1 MTGTATSD
9 MEMTL
14 PNILDD
20 LTVRFLLNLPRS
32 ELQSI
37 PRLCFQV
44 EEAQWFY
51 EDFIRPL
58 AATASTPLPSLPL
71 RQFCLALF
79 QHCPLLSGFTDA
91 EHVAAYE
98 EFLAY
103 KVRVPVRGAILMD
116 EACERVVLVKGWKK
130 GSSWSFPRGKI
141 NKDERD
147 LDCAVR
153 EVYEETGFDVRAAG
167 LVGQD
172 DKEAD
177 EDVKY
182 IDVIMREQHM
192 RLFVFR
198 GVPLDTVFEPQT
210 RKEISKI
217 AWYNVKD
224 LPGFKKQK
232 HAQDQANQA
241 NKFYMVA
248 PFLGPLRK
256 WISVQRK
263 KDVARDARA
272 ASMPVSMPAVAG
284 EDEDMETQARASA
297 VPMNEAP
304 PTVDK
309 SEELRRLMGIGTVPA
324 IQPQPPSFEPASTS
338 NLANANDGQSSHL
351 LSLLQGSAQPK
362 SAIPQTPLDQIDQA
376 FPPQEPI
383 SPHPRHPRHP
393 NMQGFQQG
401 VPDFAFSPQRL
412 HAQGMPPHQS
422 RNFSVPAMLGQQS
435 MRPTPPPGLQA
446 QGQHA
451 QHPLQSGLPAWLQ
464 PQLTQ
469 RPQPQPPQQL
479 HEPQQQQQNFPGPIP
494 QPTPPFAIPQRQP
507 IQPPQ
512 LGAQMATHSMLQHPP
527 SQAHTPTAADA
538 TMPSTQQLHQHPQRP
553 LNAPFVGLQ
562 DPHAAQGPYGARDA
576 HVAIQAGPA
585 VPKAG
590 ELPMPKL
597 NAHSMGLL
605 EALKSGGGK
614 SGLGANAGQPGVAR
628 KPSTQHQNALLE
640 LFRRPSQPADE
651 SNSAMASKPEEA
663 REQAVSPTPADFVIR
678 PAEGNKE
685 RRTTLAE
692 ITRTLPARM
701 KPKSPQPGPAQQA
714 PRQQPQQSAQRPPMT
729 AATPSEAHPSQA
741 TEPGKQLFDP
751 SQPQHFVRASDEAGK
766 PAQGAPDPQIKIMQR
781 QAPHAAQQQQQQQQ
795 PPPPPPHRA
804 SPKPGKALNKSGRGQ
819 ENGTPVSS
827 KQQAQP
833 AFKILQRPGSATPG
847 EQTGTQSPAPAP
859 MQPSAQPAASSGPA
873 KAKPASEKNSRRS
886 QPPPQPPQVLKRPES
901 VDPTTVQKA
910 AEFVEEKRP
919 SVEAA
924 AEGDKREQ
932 LLALF
937 GQSKPAATS
946 ADTAAVSP
954 TPMKD
959 EGVASPSL
967 TPRSM
972 APQKAREQEGFAV
985 GKEDKKKNELLEL
998 FAGPRMGDEED
1009 AAATPTAAAAPVDS
1023 AAAQSRRE
1031 SAAQAKDGLM
1041 SLLNSPTQ
1049 SSAAT
1054 SMPPPAPMIAPS
1066 RQSSRQP
1073 PTISTTY
1080 APQQQQQ
1087 RQQAPQHARHQTPQ
1101 NALLDLFTRP
1111 APLSGAG
1118 SGPSHQQHQSKD
1130 SIPGTPISPFA
1141 LGTPV
1146 SKTSFHQTR
1155 DGNPFL
1161 SGLQHVPDHGNGFPH
1176 GTVNDG
1182 FRRES
1187 NAMMENGNGGGSR
1200 SASRA
1205 GGSATPTGDNN
1216 KEFLLGFLNGVVK
1229 KAGG

>member
-172 DKEAD
+172 DNQGD
-177 EDVKY
+177 ENVKY
-182 IDVIMREQHM
+182 IDVTMREQHM

-263 KDVARDARA
+263 KDVTRDARA
-272 ASMPVSMPAVAG
+272 ASMPVPMPAVAG
-284 EDEDMETQARASA
+284 DDENVETQARGSA
-297 VPMNEAP
+297 VPTNEAL
-304 PTVDK
+304 PTIDK
-309 SEELRRLMGIGTVPA
+309 SEELRRLMGIGSVPA
-324 IQPQPPSFEPASTS
+324 IQPQPPSFEPASTP

-351 LSLLQGSAQPK
+351 MSLLQGSAQPNP
-362 SAIPQTPLDQIDQA
+362 AIPQTPLDQIDQA

-393 NMQGFQQG
+393 NMQGFQQS

-435 MRPTPPPGLQA
+435 MRPTPPPGLHA
-446 QGQHA
+446 QGQQA

-479 HEPQQQQQNFPGPIP
+479 QEPQQQQNFPGPIS

-527 SQAHTPTAADA
+527 SQAPTPTAADA
-538 TMPSTQQLHQHPQRP
+538 AMPSTHQLHQQPQHP
-553 LNAPFVGLQ
+553 LNAPFAGLQ
-562 DPHAAQGPYGARDA
+562 DPHAPQGPYGARDA

-590 ELPMPKL
+590 ELPMPRL

-614 SGLGANAGQPGVAR
+614 SGLGSNAGQPGAAR

-640 LFRRPSQPADE
+640 LFRRPSQPADGP
-651 SNSAMASKPEEA
+651 NSAVASRAEEA

-701 KPKSPQPGPAQQA
+701 KPKSPQPMPVQQA
-714 PRQQPQQSAQRPPMT
+714 PPRQQPQQSAQRPPMT
-729 AATPSEAHPSQA
+729 AAAPSEAHPSQA
-741 TEPGKQLFDP
+741 TEPGKQVFNP
-751 SQPQHFVRASDEAGK
+751 SNPQHFVRASNEAGR

-781 QAPHAAQQQQQQQQ
+781 QSPQTAQQQQPP

-804 SPKPGKALNKSGRGQ
+804 SPKPGKGPNKSGKGH
-819 ENGTPVSS
+819 ENGTPISS

-833 AFKILQRPGSATPG
+833 AFKILQRPASAASG
-847 EQTGTQSPAPAP
+847 KQTGTQSPAPAP
-859 MQPSAQPAASSGPA
+859 MQPHAQPTSGGPT
-873 KAKPASEKNSRRS
+873 KGKPASEKNGRRS
-886 QPPPQPPQVLKRPES
+886 QPPSQPPQVLKRPES

-946 ADTAAVSP
+946 AETAAVSP

-959 EGVASPSL
+959 EGGTSPSL

-1009 AAATPTAAAAPVDS
+1009 TAATPTAAAAPVDS

-1054 SMPPPAPMIAPS
+1054 SMPPPAPMIVPS

-1073 PTISTTY
+1073 PTISTTH
-1080 APQQQQQ
+1080 APQQQHQKQQ
-1087 RQQAPQHARHQTPQ
+1087 VSQHARHQTPQ

-1111 APLSGAG
+1111 
-1118 SGPSHQQHQSKD
+1118 GPSHQQHQSKD

-1141 LGTPV
+1141 LGTPA
-1146 SKTSFHQTR
+1146 SKTSFHQTS

-1161 SGLQHVPDHGNGFPH
+1161 SGLQHVPDYGNGFPH
-1176 GTVNDG
+1176 GTANNG
-1182 FRRES
+1182 LRRES

>member
-1 MTGTATSD
+1 
-9 MEMTL
+9 
-14 PNILDD
+14 
-20 LTVRFLLNLPRS
+20 
-32 ELQSI
+32 
-37 PRLCFQV
+37 
-44 EEAQWFY
+44 
-51 EDFIRPL
+51 
-58 AATASTPLPSLPL
+58 
-71 RQFCLALF
+71 
-79 QHCPLLSGFTDA
+79 
-91 EHVAAYE
+91 
-98 EFLAY
+98 
-103 KVRVPVRGAILMD
+103 MD

-172 DKEAD
+172 DNQGD
-177 EDVKY
+177 ENVKY
-182 IDVIMREQHM
+182 IDVTMREQHM

-263 KDVARDARA
+263 KDVTRDARA
-272 ASMPVSMPAVAG
+272 ASMPVPMPAVAG
-284 EDEDMETQARASA
+284 EDENVETQARGSA
-297 VPMNEAP
+297 VPTNEAL
-304 PTVDK
+304 PTIDK
-309 SEELRRLMGIGTVPA
+309 SEELRRLMGIGSVPA
-324 IQPQPPSFEPASTS
+324 IQPQPPSFETASTP

-351 LSLLQGSAQPK
+351 MSLLQGSAQPK
-362 SAIPQTPLDQIDQA
+362 PAIPQTPLDQIDQA

-383 SPHPRHPRHP
+383 SPHPRHPRYP
-393 NMQGFQQG
+393 NMQGFQQS

-435 MRPTPPPGLQA
+435 MRPTPPPGLHA
-446 QGQHA
+446 QGQQA
-451 QHPLQSGLPAWLQ
+451 QNPLQSGLPAWLQ

-479 HEPQQQQQNFPGPIP
+479 QEPQQQQNFPGPIP

-512 LGAQMATHSMLQHPP
+512 LGAQMATHSILQQPP
-527 SQAHTPTAADA
+527 SQAPTPTAADA
-538 TMPSTQQLHQHPQRP
+538 AMPSTQHLHQQPHHP
-553 LNAPFVGLQ
+553 LNAPFAGLQ
-562 DPHAAQGPYGARDA
+562 DSHAAQGPYGARDA

-590 ELPMPKL
+590 ELPMPRL

-614 SGLGANAGQPGVAR
+614 SGLGSNAGQPGAAR

-640 LFRRPSQPADE
+640 LFRRPSQPADGPT
-651 SNSAMASKPEEA
+651 SAVASTAEEA
-663 REQAVSPTPADFVIR
+663 REQAVSPTPADFVIK
-678 PAEGNKE
+678 PAESNKE

-701 KPKSPQPGPAQQA
+701 KPKSPQPMPVQQA
-714 PRQQPQQSAQRPPMT
+714 PPRQQPQQSAQRPPMT
-729 AATPSEAHPSQA
+729 AAAPSEAHPSQA
-741 TEPGKQLFDP
+741 TEPGKQLFNP
-751 SQPQHFVRASDEAGK
+751 SNPQHFMRASNEAGR

-781 QAPHAAQQQQQQQQ
+781 QPPQTAQQQQQQQQ
-795 PPPPPPHRA
+795 QQPPPPPPPHRA
-804 SPKPGKALNKSGRGQ
+804 SPKPGKGPNKSGKGQ
-819 ENGTPVSS
+819 ENGTPTSS

-833 AFKILQRPGSATPG
+833 AFKILQRPASAASG
-847 EQTGTQSPAPAP
+847 KQTGAQSPVSAP
-859 MQPSAQPAASSGPA
+859 MQAHAQPTSSGPA
-873 KAKPASEKNSRRS
+873 KGKPASEKNGRRS

-959 EGVASPSL
+959 EGVTSPSL

-972 APQKAREQEGFAV
+972 ATQKAREQEGFAV
-985 GKEDKKKNELLEL
+985 GRGDKKKNELLEL
-998 FAGPRMGDEED
+998 FAGPRMVDEED
-1009 AAATPTAAAAPVDS
+1009 TAATPTVAAAPVDS

-1031 SAAQAKDGLM
+1031 SAAQAKNGLM

-1073 PTISTTY
+1073 PTISTT
-1080 APQQQQQ
+1080 
-1087 RQQAPQHARHQTPQ
+1087 HA
-1101 NALLDLFTRP
+1101 
-1111 APLSGAG
+1111 
-1118 SGPSHQQHQSKD
+1118 
-1130 SIPGTPISPFA
+1130 
-1141 LGTPV
+1141 
-1146 SKTSFHQTR
+1146 
-1155 DGNPFL
+1155 
-1161 SGLQHVPDHGNGFPH
+1161 
-1176 GTVNDG
+1176 
-1182 FRRES
+1182 
-1187 NAMMENGNGGGSR
+1187 
-1200 SASRA
+1200 
-1205 GGSATPTGDNN
+1205 
-1216 KEFLLGFLNGVVK
+1216 
-1229 KAGG
+1229 

>member
-1 MTGTATSD
+1 MTATATSD

-172 DKEAD
+172 DKQAD

-182 IDVIMREQHM
+182 IDVTMREQHM

-198 GVPLDTVFEPQT
+198 GVPLDTLFEPQT

-232 HAQDQANQA
+232 HAQDKANQA

-256 WISVQRK
+256 WISVQKK
-263 KDVARDARA
+263 KDVARDVRA
-272 ASMPVSMPAVAG
+272 ASMPVPMPAAVG
-284 EDEDMETQARASA
+284 EDENIETQARESA
-297 VPMNEAP
+297 VPMNAAP

-324 IQPQPPSFEPASTS
+324 MQPQPPSFESASTP
-338 NLANANDGQSSHL
+338 NLANVNDGQSSHL

-362 SAIPQTPLDQIDQA
+362 PAIPQTPLDQIDQA

-393 NMQGFQQG
+393 NMQGFQQS

-435 MRPTPPPGLQA
+435 MRPTPPPGLHA
-446 QGQHA
+446 QGQQA
-451 QHPLQSGLPAWLQ
+451 QQPLQNGLPAWLQ
-464 PQLTQ
+464 PHLTQ

-479 HEPQQQQQNFPGPIP
+479 QEPQQQQNFPAPIP

-512 LGAQMATHSMLQHPP
+512 LGAQIATHSMLQHPP
-527 SQAHTPTAADA
+527 SQAPTPTAADA
-538 TMPSTQQLHQHPQRP
+538 TIPSIQQLHQQPHRP
-553 LNAPFVGLQ
+553 LNAPFAGLQ
-562 DPHAAQGPYGARDA
+562 DPHVAQGSYGARDA

-605 EALKSGGGK
+605 EALKSGGGR
-614 SGLGANAGQPGVAR
+614 SGLGPDAGQPGAAR
-628 KPSTQHQNALLE
+628 EPSTQHQNALLE
-640 LFRRPSQPADE
+640 LFRRPSQPA
-651 SNSAMASKPEEA
+651 SGPNSAMASNAEDA

-678 PAEGNKE
+678 PAMGNKE

-701 KPKSPQPGPAQQA
+701 KPKSPQPMPVQQA
-714 PRQQPQQSAQRPPMT
+714 PPRQQPQQSAQRPPMT
-729 AATPSEAHPSQA
+729 AAAPSEAHPSQA
-741 TEPGKQLFDP
+741 TEPGKQLFNP
-751 SQPQHFVRASDEAGK
+751 SNPQHFVRASKEAGK

-781 QAPHAAQQQQQQQQ
+781 QAPQTAQQHQQ
-795 PPPPPPHRA
+795 PPPPPPPPHRV
-804 SPKPGKALNKSGRGQ
+804 SPKPGRASNKSAKGQ
-819 ENGTPVSS
+819 ENGTPASS

-833 AFKILQRPGSATPG
+833 AFKILQRPSSDATG
-847 EQTGTQSPAPAP
+847 KQTGAQSPAFAP
-859 MQPSAQPAASSGPA
+859 MQASAQQASSGPG
-873 KAKPASEKNSRRS
+873 KGKPASEKNGRRA

-901 VDPTTVQKA
+901 VDPTIVQKA

-937 GQSKPAATS
+937 GQSKPAASST
-946 ADTAAVSP
+946 DTAAISP
-954 TPMKD
+954 TPKRE
-959 EGVASPSL
+959 EGITSPSH

-985 GKEDKKKNELLEL
+985 GKEDKKKTELLEL
-998 FAGPRMGDEED
+998 FAGTRMDDEED
-1009 AAATPTAAAAPVDS
+1009 AAATPTAAAVRVDS

-1031 SAAQAKDGLM
+1031 SAALAKDGLM
-1041 SLLNSPTQ
+1041 SLLNSPTH
-1049 SSAAT
+1049 SSAAA
-1054 SMPPPAPMIAPS
+1054 SMPPPAPTIAPS

-1073 PTISTTY
+1073 PTISTTH
-1080 APQQQQQ
+1080 APQLQHQKQLVPHHT
-1087 RQQAPQHARHQTPQ
+1087 RQQTPQ

-1111 APLSGAG
+1111 GPSSGAG
-1118 SGPSHQQHQSKD
+1118 SGLAHHQHQSKD

-1141 LGTPV
+1141 LGTPA
-1146 SKTSFHQTR
+1146 SKTTFHQTR
-1155 DGNPFL
+1155 DGDPFL
-1161 SGLQHVPDHGNGFPH
+1161 SGLQHAPDYGNGFPH
-1176 GTVNDG
+1176 AAANNGL
-1182 FRRES
+1182 RRES
-1187 NAMMENGNGGGSR
+1187 NAMTENGNGGGSR
-1200 SASRA
+1200 SASRT

>member
-71 RQFCLALF
+71 RHFCLALF

-172 DKEAD
+172 DKQAD
-177 EDVKY
+177 EGVKY
-182 IDVIMREQHM
+182 IDVTMREQHM

-263 KDVARDARA
+263 KDVTRDARA
-272 ASMPVSMPAVAG
+272 ASMPVPMPAVAG
-284 EDEDMETQARASA
+284 EDENVETQARGSA
-297 VPMNEAP
+297 E
-304 PTVDK
+304 PTNAALPTIDK
-309 SEELRRLMGIGTVPA
+309 SEELRRLMGIGSVPA
-324 IQPQPPSFEPASTS
+324 IQPQPPSFESASTP

-362 SAIPQTPLDQIDQA
+362 PAIPQTPLDQIDQA

-393 NMQGFQQG
+393 NMQGFQQS

-435 MRPTPPPGLQA
+435 MRPTPPPGLHA
-446 QGQHA
+446 QGQQA

-479 HEPQQQQQNFPGPIP
+479 QEPQQQQNFPGPIS

-527 SQAHTPTAADA
+527 SQAPTPKAADA
-538 TMPSTQQLHQHPQRP
+538 AMPSTQQLHQQPHHP
-553 LNAPFVGLQ
+553 LNVPFAGLQ
-562 DPHAAQGPYGARDA
+562 NPHAQGPYGARDA

-590 ELPMPKL
+590 ELPMPRL

-614 SGLGANAGQPGVAR
+614 SGLGSNDGQPGAAR

-640 LFRRPSQPADE
+640 LFRRPSQPADGP
-651 SNSAMASKPEEA
+651 NSAVASTAEEA
-663 REQAVSPTPADFVIR
+663 REQVVSPTPADFVIR
-678 PAEGNKE
+678 PAEGSKE

-701 KPKSPQPGPAQQA
+701 KPKSPQPMPVQQA
-714 PRQQPQQSAQRPPMT
+714 PPRQQPQQSAQRPPM
-729 AATPSEAHPSQA
+729 AAAAPSEAHPSQA
-741 TEPGKQLFDP
+741 TEPGKQLFNP
-751 SQPQHFVRASDEAGK
+751 SNPQHFVRASNEAGR

-781 QAPHAAQQQQQQQQ
+781 QSPQTAQQQQ
-795 PPPPPPHRA
+795 PPPPHRA
-804 SPKPGKALNKSGRGQ
+804 SPKPGKGPNKSGKGQ
-819 ENGTPVSS
+819 ENGTPISS

-833 AFKILQRPGSATPG
+833 AFKILQRPASAASG
-847 EQTGTQSPAPAP
+847 KQTGAQSPAPAP
-859 MQPSAQPAASSGPA
+859 MQSPAQPTSSGPA
-873 KAKPASEKNSRRS
+873 KGKPASEKNGRKS

-910 AEFVEEKRP
+910 AEVVEEKRP

-937 GQSKPAATS
+937 GQTKPAATS

-985 GKEDKKKNELLEL
+985 GKEDKKNNELLEL
-998 FAGPRMGDEED
+998 LAGPRVGDEED

-1073 PTISTTY
+1073 PTISTTH
-1080 APQQQQQ
+1080 APQQQHQKQQ
-1087 RQQAPQHARHQTPQ
+1087 VPQHARHQTPQ

-1111 APLSGAG
+1111 D
-1118 SGPSHQQHQSKD
+1118 PSHQQHQGKD

-1141 LGTPV
+1141 LGTPA
-1146 SKTSFHQTR
+1146 SKTSFRQTR
-1155 DGNPFL
+1155 DGSAFL
-1161 SGLQHVPDHGNGFPH
+1161 SGLQHGPDYGNGFPH
-1176 GTVNDG
+1176 SAANSGP
-1182 FRRES
+1182 RRES
-1187 NAMMENGNGGGSR
+1187 NAMIENGNGGGSR

>member
-172 DKEAD
+172 GNQGD
-177 EDVKY
+177 ENVKY
-182 IDVIMREQHM
+182 IDVTMREQHM

-263 KDVARDARA
+263 KDVTRDSRA
-272 ASMPVSMPAVAG
+272 ASMPVPMPAVAG
-284 EDEDMETQARASA
+284 DDENVETQARGSA
-297 VPMNEAP
+297 VPTNEVL
-304 PTVDK
+304 PTIDK
-309 SEELRRLMGIGTVPA
+309 SEELRRLMGIGSVPA
-324 IQPQPPSFEPASTS
+324 IQPQPPSFEPASTP

-351 LSLLQGSAQPK
+351 MSLLQGSAQPK
-362 SAIPQTPLDQIDQA
+362 PAIPQTPLDQIDQA

-393 NMQGFQQG
+393 NMQGFQQS

-435 MRPTPPPGLQA
+435 MRPTPPPGLHA
-446 QGQHA
+446 QGQQA

-479 HEPQQQQQNFPGPIP
+479 QEPQQQQNFPGPIS

-527 SQAHTPTAADA
+527 SQAPTPTAADA
-538 TMPSTQQLHQHPQRP
+538 AMPSTQQLHQQPQHP
-553 LNAPFVGLQ
+553 LNAPFAGLQ
-562 DPHAAQGPYGARDA
+562 DPHAPQGPYGARDA

-590 ELPMPKL
+590 ELPMPRL

-614 SGLGANAGQPGVAR
+614 SGLGSNAGQPGAAR
-628 KPSTQHQNALLE
+628 KPSTQHQNALLD
-640 LFRRPSQPADE
+640 LFRRPSQPADGP
-651 SNSAMASKPEEA
+651 NSAVASRAEEA

-701 KPKSPQPGPAQQA
+701 KPKSPQPMPVQQA
-714 PRQQPQQSAQRPPMT
+714 PPRQQPQQSAQRPPMT
-729 AATPSEAHPSQA
+729 AAAPSEAHPSQA
-741 TEPGKQLFDP
+741 TEPGKQVFNP
-751 SQPQHFVRASDEAGK
+751 SNPQHFVRASNEAGR
-766 PAQGAPDPQIKIMQR
+766 PAQGVPDPQIKIMQR
-781 QAPHAAQQQQQQQQ
+781 QSPQTAQQQQQQP

-804 SPKPGKALNKSGRGQ
+804 SPKPGKGPNKSGKGQ
-819 ENGTPVSS
+819 ENGTPISS

-833 AFKILQRPGSATPG
+833 AYKILQRPASAASG
-847 EQTGTQSPAPAP
+847 KQTGTQSPAPAP
-859 MQPSAQPAASSGPA
+859 MQPPAQPTSGGPA
-873 KAKPASEKNSRRS
+873 QGKPASGKNGRRS
-886 QPPPQPPQVLKRPES
+886 QPPSQPPQVLKRPES

-937 GQSKPAATS
+937 GQSKPATTS
-946 ADTAAVSP
+946 AETAAVSP

-959 EGVASPSL
+959 EGGRSPSL

-972 APQKAREQEGFAV
+972 APQKAREQEGLAV

-998 FAGPRMGDEED
+998 FAGPRMGVEED
-1009 AAATPTAAAAPVDS
+1009 TAATPTAAAAPVDP

-1073 PTISTTY
+1073 PTISTTH
-1080 APQQQQQ
+1080 APQQQHQKQQ
-1087 RQQAPQHARHQTPQ
+1087 VPQHTRHQTPQ

-1111 APLSGAG
+1111 
-1118 SGPSHQQHQSKD
+1118 GPSHQSKD

-1141 LGTPV
+1141 LGTPA

-1161 SGLQHVPDHGNGFPH
+1161 SGLQHGPDYGNGFPH
-1176 GTVNDG
+1176 GAANSG
-1182 FRRES
+1182 LRRES